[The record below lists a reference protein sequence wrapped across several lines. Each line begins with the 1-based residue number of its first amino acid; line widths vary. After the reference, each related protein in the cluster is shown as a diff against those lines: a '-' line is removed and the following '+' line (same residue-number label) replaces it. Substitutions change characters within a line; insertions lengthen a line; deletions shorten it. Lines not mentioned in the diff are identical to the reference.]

1 MTEDE
6 LARRTEYLK
15 QQRDK
20 LLELKKQ
27 ERQKRLTTYTEQ
39 QPKARPTS
47 SRAARRVTDGQQA
60 EPEASQPPSQEDK
73 EKKLAMRRA
82 LAKCLKQEVVDKH

>member
-1 MTEDE
+1 MK
-6 LARRTEYLK
+6 RRAAYLK

-20 LLELKKQ
+20 LMDLKRQ
-27 ERQKRLTTYTEQ
+27 EREKNLTKYTEQ

-47 SRAARRVTDGQQA
+47 SRAARQVTAGEQVPSPTAKSDKDG
-60 EPEASQPPSQEDK
+60 

-82 LAKCLKQEVVDKH
+82 LADVLKREVVDKN

>member
-1 MTEDE
+1 MTEEE

-27 ERQKRLTTYTEQ
+27 ERQKRLVTYTEKE
-39 QPKARPTS
+39 PKARPTS
-47 SRAARRVTDGQQA
+47 ARAARRVTDGQEA
-60 EPEASQPPSQEDK
+60 EPQASGPPSEEDK

-82 LAKCLKQEVVDKH
+82 LAKCLRQEVVDKN